1 MNFLG
6 LLLTDFKMKTMAD
19 YTAIIIAIFTAFIAA
34 AWWIINNIL
43 TNKSKVVLLEQ
54 KTDMIIKLMEEMRED
69 QKEMRRDV
77 HQLMKK

>member
-1 MNFLG
+1 MQ
-6 LLLTDFKMKTMAD
+6 TAFKMKTMSD
-19 YTAIIIAIFTAFIAA
+19 YTAILIAIFTAFIAA
-34 AWWIINNIL
+34 AWWVLNNIL

-54 KTDMIIKLMEEMRED
+54 KTDMMIKLMEEMRED

>member
-1 MNFLG
+1 VNFQN
-6 LLLTDFKMKTMAD
+6 LLQTDFKMKTMSD
-19 YTAIIIAIFTAFIAA
+19 YTAILIAIFTALIAA
-34 AWWIINNIL
+34 AWWVMNNIL

-54 KTDMIIKLMEEMRED
+54 KTDMMIKLMEEMRED

>member
-1 MNFLG
+1 MS
-6 LLLTDFKMKTMAD
+6 D
-19 YTAIIIAIFTAFIAA
+19 YTAILIAIFTALIAA
-34 AWWIINNIL
+34 AWWVMNNIL

-54 KTDMIIKLMEEMRED
+54 KTDMMIKLMEEMRED

>member
-1 MNFLG
+1 MNFQN
-6 LLLTDFKMKTMAD
+6 LLQTDFKMKTMSD
-19 YTAIIIAIFTAFIAA
+19 YTAILIAIFTALIAA
-34 AWWIINNIL
+34 AWWVMNNIL

-54 KTDMIIKLMEEMRED
+54 KTDMMIKLMEEMRED